1 MLEVLLE
8 RLTLDTSRTI
18 FRKCYISQYY
28 LSTVWER
35 FRNGLPYDA
44 DACILYSCR
53 SSTRTICTP
62 P

>member
-28 LSTVWER
+28 LKHCMGKIPE
-35 FRNGLPYDA
+35 
-44 DACILYSCR
+44 R
-53 SSTRTICTP
+53 SSL
-62 P
+62 